1 MNNDTLFPVATL
13 IFVVIYIISNFLDIP
28 MFKRSIT
35 DHSLKVSGV
44 EDDSNFLKKMVSY
57 FLHRRKY
64 KKIRMTGIATG
75 YFYAQNSGLNNTLIY
90 KQIWDDIYDQELDDK
105 QVAEFFTYFKKGKT
119 YKFPQVAELF
129 TENRDIW
136 DSENDRI
143 ATFTRIVSI
152 FFMDNLLSPKEIDL
166 YYRFGKTVEL
176 SKQVLDRLF
185 TSFIN
190 KYSFVKDEDSN
201 CYRSYLFEED
211 YFADGAWARTDG
223 GRQEQQEHEQQ
234 QGQKRG
240 YYWYEDGYTDSRRR
254 AQQENSSGSSNSG
267 SQGYS
272 GGKSGGTSYSE
283 EKLDQAYLLLQITMD
298 TPEAEAKRAY
308 HRMMHRYHPDRA
320 YGKKLG
326 EAEIQR
332 YKELCQQIQ
341 NAWETVCKARNW

>member
-64 KKIRMTGIATG
+64 KKIRMTAIATG

-129 TENRDIW
+129 TENR
-136 DSENDRI
+136 ENDRI

-211 YFADGAWARTDG
+211 YFADGAWARTATPIPA
-223 GRQEQQEHEQQ
+223 EEH
-234 QGQKRG
+234 
-240 YYWYEDGYTDSRRR
+240 SRKTVRAVQTPAVRVTAAGNQAELHTARR
-254 AQQENSSGSSNSG
+254 NLIRHTCFSRLPWIPLRL
-267 SQGYS
+267 
-272 GGKSGGTSYSE
+272 K
-283 EKLDQAYLLLQITMD
+283 
-298 TPEAEAKRAY
+298 
-308 HRMMHRYHPDRA
+308 
-320 YGKKLG
+320 
-326 EAEIQR
+326 
-332 YKELCQQIQ
+332 Q
-341 NAWETVCKARNW
+341 NGPTTV

>member
-64 KKIRMTGIATG
+64 KKIRMTAIATG

-176 SKQVLDRLF
+176 SKQV
-185 TSFIN
+185 
-190 KYSFVKDEDSN
+190 
-201 CYRSYLFEED
+201 
-211 YFADGAWARTDG
+211 
-223 GRQEQQEHEQQ
+223 
-234 QGQKRG
+234 

>member
-64 KKIRMTGIATG
+64 KKIRMTAIATG

-129 TENRDIW
+129 TENRGIW
-136 DSENDRI
+136 DSEKDRI

-190 KYSFVKDEDSN
+190 KYNYSSRGRN
-201 CYRSYLFEED
+201 AATTGTRTATPIPAEEHSRKTVR
-211 YFADGAWARTDG
+211 AVQTPAVRVTAAGNQAELHTAR
-223 GRQEQQEHEQQ
+223 RNLIRHICF
-234 QGQKRG
+234 
-240 YYWYEDGYTDSRRR
+240 SRLPWIPLRL
-254 AQQENSSGSSNSG
+254 
-267 SQGYS
+267 
-272 GGKSGGTSYSE
+272 K
-283 EKLDQAYLLLQITMD
+283 
-298 TPEAEAKRAY
+298 
-308 HRMMHRYHPDRA
+308 
-320 YGKKLG
+320 
-326 EAEIQR
+326 
-332 YKELCQQIQ
+332 Q
-341 NAWETVCKARNW
+341 NGPTTV

>member
-13 IFVVIYIISNFLDIP
+13 ILVVIYIISDLLGIP

-44 EDDSNFLKKMVSY
+44 KDDSNFLKKMVSY

-64 KKIRMTGIATG
+64 KKIRMTAIATG

-136 DSENDRI
+136 YSEKDRI

-190 KYSFVKDEDSN
+190 KYNFVKDEDSN

-223 GRQEQQEHEQQ
+223 GRQF
-234 QGQKRG
+234 GQFKLRQSG
-240 YYWYEDGYTDSRRR
+240 LQRREIR
-254 AQQENSSGSSNSG
+254 RNF
-267 SQGYS
+267 
-272 GGKSGGTSYSE
+272 
-283 EKLDQAYLLLQITMD
+283 
-298 TPEAEAKRAY
+298 
-308 HRMMHRYHPDRA
+308 
-320 YGKKLG
+320 
-326 EAEIQR
+326 IQR
-332 YKELCQQIQ
+332 G
-341 NAWETVCKARNW
+341 ET